1 MITTRKWILSK
12 INNCEEQY
20 KHVAATVDCLQNSQ
34 SFSSFYPVFS
44 ICAFHWP
51 CVAGAP
57 PRGNPAW
64 SKLITLGLHPS
75 FYQPGHGS
83 MLWFQLM
90 THQGNRRGFEESIC
104 SLLTKDTQQV
114 DLSSI
119 CYCEW
124 SLCYSGLLAYVYERV

>member
-57 PRGNPAW
+57 PRGKPCLVQADHAGLTPLFLPARAW
-64 SKLITLGLHPS
+64 QCALVLADDTLGRASQGFQGVHLFTLNQRHTASGS
-75 FYQPGHGS
+75 FIH
-83 MLWFQLM
+83 
-90 THQGNRRGFEESIC
+90 
-104 SLLTKDTQQV
+104 LL
-114 DLSSI
+114 L
-119 CYCEW
+119 
-124 SLCYSGLLAYVYERV
+124 